1 MEAGTQEHE
10 VRTGIEPDAEL
21 ANLYGGFEG
30 TGESYP
36 MLVEPWEETGWD
48 GTGWEGES
56 ELDAQIFVGLL
67 RLAP

>member
-10 VRTGIEPDAEL
+10 VRAGIERDAEL

-36 MLVEPWEETGWD
+36 LLVEPWQDTGLD
-48 GTGWEGES
+48 HES
-56 ELDAQIFVGLL
+56 ELDAQILAGLL